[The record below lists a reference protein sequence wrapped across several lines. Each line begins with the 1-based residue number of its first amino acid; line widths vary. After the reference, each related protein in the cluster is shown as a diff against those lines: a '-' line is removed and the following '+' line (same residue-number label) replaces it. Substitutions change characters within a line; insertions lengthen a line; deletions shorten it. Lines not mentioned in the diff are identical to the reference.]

1 MSKKFR
7 ISIIGCLATV
17 VYLFISFFFLLIPI
31 NINAGDFW
39 VTLII
44 ASLLYAV
51 GNMVDRAFGFLSR
64 SSNPRGN
71 KFPIPFLV
79 PIFLFIVMMILII
92 AGAKLFHAKSY
103 ASILSIK
110 EVEFSED
117 LPEASA
123 TDSIALM
130 DTASAQMLGDREI
143 GALAN
148 LVSQFDVS
156 GNYTQID
163 YQGTPVKI
171 SALYYT
177 GFFKWIN
184 NRAEGVP
191 GYVSVDPVSMTAS
204 YNELKSGMKY
214 VPSAYL
220 LEDAGRHIW
229 LNYPTTMWGNLHFE
243 IDEDGNPYYVAS
255 VYDKKIAVLS
265 GKTVSGCI
273 ILNPVTGDT
282 EKYDLDSVPKWVDVV
297 YDGNTLCEQ
306 YNWYGNLSGGY
317 WNSVISK
324 KGCKKVT
331 SSYSYD
337 EETDENVE
345 IPDYGYVAKDGDI
358 WIYTGVTSVNSDS
371 SNIGFLLANER
382 TGESHYFSINGAD
395 EKSAMAAAEGEV
407 QEKRY
412 TASFPSLINVDGN
425 PTYIMVLKDAS
436 GLVKLYAAVNVE
448 QYNLVTTAST
458 QAECIS
464 KYKALIGIDS
474 EDADSSD
481 ADLSDSAGSGD
492 STVSS
497 TNSEDA
503 VDNSTDK
510 ELVATDSATIAI
522 ADIKFADIDGNT
534 YIYLITDTNEI
545 YKAKISSHE
554 DMLLLNVGD
563 VIDID
568 YAGNEIV
575 DYSIKEGSTGE

>member
-1 MSKKFR
+1 M
-7 ISIIGCLATV
+7 
-17 VYLFISFFFLLIPI
+17 
-31 NINAGDFW
+31 
-39 VTLII
+39 
-44 ASLLYAV
+44 
-51 GNMVDRAFGFLSR
+51 
-64 SSNPRGN
+64 
-71 KFPIPFLV
+71 
-79 PIFLFIVMMILII
+79 
-92 AGAKLFHAKSY
+92 
-103 ASILSIK
+103 
-110 EVEFSED
+110 
-117 LPEASA
+117 
-123 TDSIALM
+123 
-130 DTASAQMLGDREI
+130 
-143 GALAN
+143 
-148 LVSQFDVS
+148 
-156 GNYTQID
+156 
-163 YQGTPVKI
+163 
-171 SALYYT
+171 
-177 GFFKWIN
+177 
-184 NRAEGVP
+184 
-191 GYVSVDPVSMTAS
+191 
-204 YNELKSGMKY
+204 
-214 VPSAYL
+214 
-220 LEDAGRHIW
+220 
-229 LNYPTTMWGNLHFE
+229 
-243 IDEDGNPYYVAS
+243 
-255 VYDKKIAVLS
+255 
-265 GKTVSGCI
+265 
-273 ILNPVTGDT
+273 
-282 EKYDLDSVPKWVDVV
+282 
-297 YDGNTLCEQ
+297 
-306 YNWYGNLSGGY
+306 
-317 WNSVISK
+317 
-324 KGCKKVT
+324 
-331 SSYSYD
+331 
-337 EETDENVE
+337 E

-474 EDADSSD
+474 GDADSSD

-510 ELVATDSATIAI
+510 ELVATDSVTITI
-522 ADIKFADIDGNT
+522 ADIKFVDIDGNT
-534 YIYLITDTNEI
+534 YIYLITDANEI

>member
-1 MSKKFR
+1 M
-7 ISIIGCLATV
+7 
-17 VYLFISFFFLLIPI
+17 
-31 NINAGDFW
+31 
-39 VTLII
+39 
-44 ASLLYAV
+44 
-51 GNMVDRAFGFLSR
+51 
-64 SSNPRGN
+64 
-71 KFPIPFLV
+71 
-79 PIFLFIVMMILII
+79 
-92 AGAKLFHAKSY
+92 
-103 ASILSIK
+103 
-110 EVEFSED
+110 
-117 LPEASA
+117 
-123 TDSIALM
+123 
-130 DTASAQMLGDREI
+130 
-143 GALAN
+143 
-148 LVSQFDVS
+148 
-156 GNYTQID
+156 
-163 YQGTPVKI
+163 
-171 SALYYT
+171 
-177 GFFKWIN
+177 
-184 NRAEGVP
+184 
-191 GYVSVDPVSMTAS
+191 
-204 YNELKSGMKY
+204 
-214 VPSAYL
+214 
-220 LEDAGRHIW
+220 
-229 LNYPTTMWGNLHFE
+229 
-243 IDEDGNPYYVAS
+243 
-255 VYDKKIAVLS
+255 
-265 GKTVSGCI
+265 
-273 ILNPVTGDT
+273 
-282 EKYDLDSVPKWVDVV
+282 
-297 YDGNTLCEQ
+297 
-306 YNWYGNLSGGY
+306 
-317 WNSVISK
+317 
-324 KGCKKVT
+324 
-331 SSYSYD
+331 
-337 EETDENVE
+337 
-345 IPDYGYVAKDGDI
+345 
-358 WIYTGVTSVNSDS
+358 
-371 SNIGFLLANER
+371 LANER

-481 ADLSDSAGSGD
+481 SAGSGD

>member
-1 MSKKFR
+1 M
-7 ISIIGCLATV
+7 
-17 VYLFISFFFLLIPI
+17 
-31 NINAGDFW
+31 
-39 VTLII
+39 
-44 ASLLYAV
+44 
-51 GNMVDRAFGFLSR
+51 
-64 SSNPRGN
+64 
-71 KFPIPFLV
+71 
-79 PIFLFIVMMILII
+79 
-92 AGAKLFHAKSY
+92 
-103 ASILSIK
+103 
-110 EVEFSED
+110 
-117 LPEASA
+117 
-123 TDSIALM
+123 
-130 DTASAQMLGDREI
+130 
-143 GALAN
+143 
-148 LVSQFDVS
+148 
-156 GNYTQID
+156 
-163 YQGTPVKI
+163 
-171 SALYYT
+171 
-177 GFFKWIN
+177 
-184 NRAEGVP
+184 
-191 GYVSVDPVSMTAS
+191 
-204 YNELKSGMKY
+204 
-214 VPSAYL
+214 
-220 LEDAGRHIW
+220 
-229 LNYPTTMWGNLHFE
+229 
-243 IDEDGNPYYVAS
+243 
-255 VYDKKIAVLS
+255 
-265 GKTVSGCI
+265 
-273 ILNPVTGDT
+273 
-282 EKYDLDSVPKWVDVV
+282 

-474 EDADSSD
+474 GD
-481 ADLSDSAGSGD
+481 ADLSDSAESND
-492 STVSS
+492 AS
-497 TNSEDA
+497 TNTDSA
-503 VDNSTDK
+503 DNTSSNESD
-510 ELVATDSATIAI
+510 ELVATDSATITI

-534 YIYLITDTNEI
+534 YIYLITDANEI

-563 VIDID
+563 MIDID

-575 DYSIKEGSTGE
+575 DYSVNEGSTGV